1 MLIDSPC
8 RTKSS
13 DNAFRK
19 TSTSSELKRQ
29 SSLTNP
35 CAQATTGNVLSSRPQ
50 HGTRGS
56 SSSFTTGS
64 GNFSPATIASAAAVQ
79 LSSRSTVK
87 PTTASSVKQL
97 GPASPPIQA
106 NPKRK
111 IVPGGGGGR
120 VNRRLVPAPTL
131 NTPQILVKHGGQLY
145 RLATGSNNLV
155 KAETPAQV

>member
-97 GPASPPIQA
+97 GPASPPTQA
-106 NPKRK
+106 NLKGK

-120 VNRRLVPAPTL
+120 VNRRLVPAPTP

>member
-35 CAQATTGNVLSSRPQ
+35 CAQATTGNVLSRRPQ

-56 SSSFTTGS
+56 RSSFTTGS

-106 NPKRK
+106 NLKRK
-111 IVPGGGGGR
+111 IVPGGVGGR
-120 VNRRLVPAPTL
+120 VNRRLVPAPTP

-155 KAETPAQV
+155 KAKTPAQV